1 MLNSNGRLGLNKQ
14 MQQSQFNPKI
24 DVDGIIMCHERFVNA
39 DLLEETKTPILM
51 SRNSSPPSRKLSQET
66 VPCRCKPYTSPDQN
80 INWIEKGRDILKKI
94 IQQCTLSQKYQGGPF
109 RMLIMSPW
117 LKIKVVKSKLFQ
129 STGLH

>member
-51 SRNSSPPSRKLSQET
+51 SRNS
-66 VPCRCKPYTSPDQN
+66 
-80 INWIEKGRDILKKI
+80 
-94 IQQCTLSQKYQGGPF
+94 
-109 RMLIMSPW
+109 
-117 LKIKVVKSKLFQ
+117 
-129 STGLH
+129 